1 MPPRSSA
8 CPNCGEPVSPFAA
21 GCALCGADLE
31 SHRAK
36 LRARP
41 PLPARLAARRPRA
54 PDLQL
59 DGPDLAML
67 SVTLLLA
74 LFAPLFGLLLAG
86 FCAWAKHR
94 EGQLALRNVLI
105 GLGALALVGMLFP
118 FAVLWSF

>member
-1 MPPRSSA
+1 MSPRASV
-8 CPNCGEPVSPFAA
+8 CPNCGQPVSTFAA

-31 SHRAK
+31 THRAQ

-41 PLPARLAARRPRA
+41 PLTRLAARRPRM

-59 DGPDLAML
+59 DATDLAML
-67 SVTLLLA
+67 AVTLLLA
-74 LFAPLFGLLLAG
+74 LFAPLFGLLLAA

-94 EGQLALRNVLI
+94 EGQLTLRNVLI

-118 FAVLWSF
+118 FALPTAF